1 VCKGYL
7 DCLIGPCA
15 EHGGWPTKGP
25 MNVGVTSP
33 KALIRKGLCALLSGM
48 KGVSTVIDLRDPL
61 EAPATLKMTS
71 LDVMLVDTVD
81 PSTDFETLSRLRA
94 VIPQTR
100 VLVLA
105 DDADDDYQLQA
116 IRQGA
121 RGFVSK
127 DCPAEVFERA
137 VKGVARGEMWIG
149 HGLAGRVIGKLLQR
163 VANEADDQPAL
174 SRREQE
180 ILGLLAEGYRNKEI
194 ASILSVSEN
203 TIRAH
208 VASLYRKIQVTGRV
222 EAALYYF
229 GKGRK
234 NGRLKPLGFPSAEL
248 DNEDS
253 PASAS
258 RPAVPVVPAAAQTQ

>member
-1 VCKGYL
+1 
-7 DCLIGPCA
+7 
-15 EHGGWPTKGP
+15 

-33 KALIRKGLCALLSGM
+33 KALIRKGLCALLSGID
-48 KGVSTVIDLRDPL
+48 GVSTVVDLRDPL
-61 EAPATLKMTS
+61 EAPEALKTRA
-71 LDVMLVDTVD
+71 LDVRLVDTTD
-81 PSTDFETLSRLRA
+81 PSTDFETLSHLRA

-163 VANEADDQPAL
+163 EANEADDQPAL

-180 ILGLLAEGYRNKEI
+180 ILALLAEGYRNKEI

-234 NGRLKPLGFPSAEL
+234 NGRPKSPGFPPIASG
-248 DNEDS
+248 NRDS
-253 PASAS
+253 PASLS
-258 RPAVPVVPAAAQTQ
+258 RPAAPTLRAAAQTQ